1 MMRRDVGMRDQH
13 RQEGHCMRHLS
24 NEGGFTFVE
33 LLAVVLLLGILVL
46 VALPNYFGAENDARR
61 EVDRANVRSVNA
73 ALALY
78 RFRNNG
84 TCPAA
89 GGVAGF
95 LADTPYFPDRAPTAP
110 WTTPAASQPDVNTYN
125 AALCRVQMSVAG
137 PPAIDH
143 TTGIGH

>member
-1 MMRRDVGMRDQH
+1 
-13 RQEGHCMRHLS
+13 MRHLS

-61 EVDRANVRSVNA
+61 EVDRANVRSINA

-78 RFRNNG
+78 RFRNSG

-89 GGVAGF
+89 GAFAGF
-95 LADTPYFPDRAPTAP
+95 LANTTYFPDGGPIDP
-110 WTTPAASQPDVNTYN
+110 WTNPPASTPYVGTYD
-125 AALCRVQMSVAG
+125 ATLCRVLMSVAV
-137 PPAIDH
+137 PVPIDH
-143 TTGIGH
+143 TTGTGH

>member
-1 MMRRDVGMRDQH
+1 MRRDAGRHVPH

-89 GGVAGF
+89 GRG
-95 LADTPYFPDRAPTAP
+95 RAPRRGGGGVRFFRGRP
-110 WTTPAASQPDVNTYN
+110 P
-125 AALCRVQMSVAG
+125 G
-137 PPAIDH
+137 PPAPPPPPPPAPPRPPARP
-143 TTGIGH
+143 T

>member
-1 MMRRDVGMRDQH
+1 MRRDAGRHVQH

-89 GGVAGF
+89 GGFAGF
-95 LADTPYFPDRAPTAP
+95 LADTQYFPDGAPIDPWTNPAPTTPSVSTYSAAP
-110 WTTPAASQPDVNTYN
+110 
-125 AALCRVQMSVAG
+125 CRAQLSVAG
-137 PPAIDH
+137 PPAVNH
-143 TTGIGH
+143 TDGTGH

>member
-1 MMRRDVGMRDQH
+1 
-13 RQEGHCMRHLS
+13 MRHLS

-89 GGVAGF
+89 GGFAGF
-95 LADTPYFPDRAPTAP
+95 LADTQYFPDGAPIDP
-110 WTTPAASQPDVNTYN
+110 WTNPAASTPYVNTYN

-143 TTGIGH
+143 TTGTGH

>member
-1 MMRRDVGMRDQH
+1 
-13 RQEGHCMRHLS
+13 MRHLS
-24 NEGGFTFVE
+24 NEGGLTFVG
-33 LLAVVLLLGILVL
+33 LPALVLLLGTPVL

-95 LADTPYFPDRAPTAP
+95 LEGTQYFPAGAPIDP
-110 WTTPAASQPDVNTYN
+110 WTNPAQRRVVRVHVGRAGAPPGGGG
-125 AALCRVQMSVAG
+125 AAAVRAG
-137 PPAIDH
+137 
-143 TTGIGH
+143 